1 MLLKKLEE
9 MSKRFEVVNELI
21 QQPDLIK
28 DQKKYKDTMREHSY
42 LTNVM
47 EAYEEYKKV
56 LQGIEDSKLIIT
68 EEEDH
73 DMKDM
78 AREELKRLEEEQP
91 VLENKIKMPS
101 EIARETGYRTTQIS
115 AALIK
120 MKEKNLVVCLNKN
133 ARKGR
138 LYTTTDYGKEILRH
152 YKNLI

>member
-1 MLLKKLEE
+1 M
-9 MSKRFEVVNELI
+9 N
-21 QQPDLIK
+21 Q
-28 DQKKYKDTMREHSY
+28 
-42 LTNVM
+42 
-47 EAYEEYKKV
+47 
-56 LQGIEDSKLIIT
+56 
-68 EEEDH
+68 
-73 DMKDM
+73 
-78 AREELKRLEEEQP
+78 EELYSIIGFIKISPIREITLRS
-91 VLENKIKMPS
+91 VENKIKMPS